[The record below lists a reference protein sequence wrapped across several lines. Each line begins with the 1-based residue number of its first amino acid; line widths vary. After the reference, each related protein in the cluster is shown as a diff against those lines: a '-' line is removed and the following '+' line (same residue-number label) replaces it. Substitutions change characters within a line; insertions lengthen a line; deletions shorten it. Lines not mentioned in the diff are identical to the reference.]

1 MVQQLLF
8 HILSEQHKSFFFKK
22 EQFVYILNIFSITR
36 KLPAICMYVVGLI
49 LEEILQSGQR
59 RLRVAEKNN
68 SWLTNKGKE
77 QK

>member
-1 MVQQLLF
+1 
-8 HILSEQHKSFFFKK
+8 
-22 EQFVYILNIFSITR
+22 
-36 KLPAICMYVVGLI
+36 MYVVGLI

>member
-8 HILSEQHKSFFFKK
+8 HLLSEQHKSFFKK
-22 EQFVYILNIFSITR
+22 EQFGYILNIFSITR
-36 KLPAICMYVVGLI
+36 KLPAICMYIVGLI
-49 LEEILQSGQR
+49 LEEILQSDQR
-59 RLRVAEKNN
+59 RLWVAEKSR

>member
-1 MVQQLLF
+1 MVQQLIF
-8 HILSEQHKSFFFKK
+8 HLLSEQHKSFFKK
-22 EQFVYILNIFSITR
+22 EQFGYTLNIFSIMR

-59 RLRVAEKNN
+59 RLQVAEKNS